1 MYSLLLQLILFSSL
15 GIILYLM
22 ARAMPRLDERKEVV
36 HASGWFD
43 RVLSRMPL
51 AKVDANVNSFLEK
64 MLRKM
69 KVIVLKVD
77 NLLNQYLN
85 RVRRD
90 NAKKAM
96 ITEEKPQLFPK
107 LTDTP
112 NEEKKENQ

>member
-1 MYSLLLQLILFSSL
+1 MYSLILQLILFSSL

-22 ARAMPRLDERKEVV
+22 ARALPRLDERKEVV

-43 RVLSRMPL
+43 RMLTRLPL
-51 AKVDANVNSFLEK
+51 AKVDAGVNSFLEK

-77 NLLNQYLN
+77 NALNQYLN
-85 RVRRD
+85 RVRRG

-96 ITEEKPQLFPK
+96 APEEKPQLFPL
-107 LTDTP
+107 LTETKE
-112 NEEKKENQ
+112 EEKKE